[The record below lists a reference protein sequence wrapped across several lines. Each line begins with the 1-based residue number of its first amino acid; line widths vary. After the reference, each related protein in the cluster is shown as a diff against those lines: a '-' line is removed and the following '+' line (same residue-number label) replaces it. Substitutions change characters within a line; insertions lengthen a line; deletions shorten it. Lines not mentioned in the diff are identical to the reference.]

1 MRVSRRT
8 VLALGGSLAAL
19 LSGIALWRSRSPAG
33 AAPSD
38 AAHRAMERVV
48 DHNGWM
54 LTAADKKKILGSQ
67 PSAPATPPSDGGVKT
82 LPPRDADSDADAP

>member
-19 LSGIALWRSRSPAG
+19 LSGTALWRSRSPAG
-33 AAPSD
+33 AAPSG
-38 AAHRAMERVV
+38 AAGRAIERVV
-48 DHNGWM
+48 DHNGWI

-67 PSAPATPPSDGGVKT
+67 LSAPAAPSSDSGAKAP
-82 LPPRDADSDADAP
+82 PPRDADSDADAP

>member
-19 LSGIALWRSRSPAG
+19 LSGTALWRSRSPAG
-33 AAPSD
+33 GAPAGAAN
-38 AAHRAMERVV
+38 RAMERVV

-54 LTAADKKKILGSQ
+54 LTAADKKKILAS
-67 PSAPATPPSDGGVKT
+67 PS
-82 LPPRDADSDADAP
+82 RDADSDADAP